1 MEVEKLEFDVGGLK
15 LRGRLFKPAAPKPV
29 AVLFIHGWT
38 GRPNND
44 AAKLLAEHGYT
55 SITFSLSGHN
65 DSDGK
70 LEDVT
75 RAGSLREVIAAY
87 DFFKTKLSPEVK
99 VVAAGSSYGSYMATL
114 LSAEREVSALSLR
127 VPANYPDERFS
138 DAQLPQAPDQ
148 SNTSLTEWRKQ
159 IIKYDQTRSL
169 KSLHDFQGQIQII
182 EAEEDEIVPH
192 ETVQNYVNAISDKN
206 QLDYHLMKGW
216 PHSLGLD
223 PQRNQQ
229 YQDMLLNWLNKI

>member
-1 MEVEKLEFDVGGLK
+1 
-15 LRGRLFKPAAPKPV
+15 
-29 AVLFIHGWT
+29 
-38 GRPNND
+38 
-44 AAKLLAEHGYT
+44 
-55 SITFSLSGHN
+55 
-65 DSDGK
+65 
-70 LEDVT
+70 
-75 RAGSLREVIAAY
+75 
-87 DFFKTKLSPEVK
+87 
-99 VVAAGSSYGSYMATL
+99 MATL

-169 KSLHDFQGQIQII
+169 KSLHNFQGQIQII